1 MPGKRE
7 KELQKL
13 KGVGEILAKRFVTAG
28 MDTFARI
35 VEAGETGLGGI
46 QGLNPRAIPSIISQA
61 KALAGEADSDRK
73 QKVEALKQSAAL
85 LKKRLQDMPLQLKER
100 FQTELTGKTGRKVEK
115 ELLKALAAV
124 EKLES
129 KLGKRVKK
137 TSKGLVRAEERLIT
151 LADARFKDVGKGL
164 KKARK
169 SLRKVFA

>member
-28 MDTFARI
+28 LDTFAK
-35 VEAGETGLGGI
+35 VAEAGAAGLEKIKGV
-46 QGLNPRAIPSIISQA
+46 NPRAIPSIISQA
-61 KALAGEADSDRK
+61 KVLAGEVDSDRQ
-73 QKVEALKQSAAL
+73 QKVDALKQSAAL
-85 LKKRLQDMPLQLKER
+85 LKKRLHDMPQQLRER
-100 FQTELTGKTGRKVEK
+100 FQTELAGKTGRKVEK

-137 TSKGLVRAEERLIT
+137 TGKGLVRAEERLIT

-169 SLRKVFA
+169 ALRKVFA